1 MAYRLDAPIDLT
13 FSALAHPARRAIL
26 RRLAFKEAS
35 VSDLAIPF
43 HMSLQAI
50 SKHLRILEKAKLI
63 SKKTAGRE
71 RIVYLNKRAL
81 REAYFWLHDFV

>member
-1 MAYRLDAPIDLT
+1 MAYRLDTHIDLT

-26 RRLAFKEAS
+26 RRLSYASAS

-63 SKKTAGRE
+63 RKKTAGRE
-71 RIVYLNKRAL
+71 RIIVLDRAGL
-81 REAYFWLHDFV
+81 REAKFWLEDF